1 MAQQASVW
9 DQRLAAIKS
18 LAEAAHKEADGLGL
32 DDAGLI

>member
-18 LAEAAHKEADGLGL
+18 LAEAAHKEATGPR
-32 DDAGLI
+32 